1 MKRISLDQSVDKG
14 IFYIKNASG
23 VAQFKKM
30 SYICTVFQKQ
40 RKADGSKTDL
50 DFVDMSITS
59 KRRAVVSFEN
69 MSDELAAAFAEK
81 YPKGYSDYFPDLVKY
96 DKPDGTSFYA
106 VTVEIPDAI
115 YLVKIKV
122 KTDDAEDLERWLD
135 GEDGDDETNEGES
148 LPDDNISQYS
158 NGDDDGSDA
167 E

>member
-1 MKRISLDQSVDKG
+1 
-14 IFYIKNASG
+14 
-23 VAQFKKM
+23 M
-30 SYICTVFQKQ
+30 STI
-40 RKADGSKTDL
+40 
-50 DFVDMSITS
+50 
-59 KRRAVVSFEN
+59 KRRAVCSFEN
-69 MSDELAAAFAEK
+69 MSDEVAAAFSEK

-106 VTVEIPDAI
+106 VTIEIPDAI

-135 GEDGDDETNEGES
+135 GDDADDHEGGDGES

-158 NGDDDGSDA
+158 SGDDDASDV

>member
-1 MKRISLDQSVDKG
+1 MHPILIYKLSNI
-14 IFYIKNASG
+14 II
-23 VAQFKKM
+23 
-30 SYICTVFQKQ
+30 
-40 RKADGSKTDL
+40 
-50 DFVDMSITS
+50 DMSTIT

-69 MSDELAAAFAEK
+69 MSDEVAAAFSEK
-81 YPKGYSDYFPDLVKY
+81 YPKGYSEYFQDLVKY

-122 KTDDAEDLERWLD
+122 KTDDAEDIERWLD
-135 GEDGDDETNEGES
+135 GEDGDDSEGNDGDS

-158 NGDDDGSDA
+158 NGDDDSADG

>member
-1 MKRISLDQSVDKG
+1 MHRILTNTNLSNLLK
-14 IFYIKNASG
+14 
-23 VAQFKKM
+23 
-30 SYICTVFQKQ
+30 
-40 RKADGSKTDL
+40 
-50 DFVDMSITS
+50 DMSTIN

-69 MSDELAAAFAEK
+69 MSEELAAAFSEK

-106 VTVEIPDAI
+106 VTIEIPDAI

-122 KTDDAEDLERWLD
+122 KTDDAEDIERWLD
-135 GEDGDDETNEGES
+135 GEDNEDSDGNDGES
-148 LPDDNISQYS
+148 LPDDHISQYS